1 MTPLA
6 LAREWARGPGNQ
18 GWDSTWVASLLGRAD
33 QEPALLSGWKECVG
47 TVQPLYYNRIKKVA
61 FAKVGLQNR
70 CNLTT
75 EVERTR
81 WNQKVIGVSGG
92 GLMKWMEGLKSRR
105 EESKA

>member
-1 MTPLA
+1 M
-6 LAREWARGPGNQ
+6 RGNIA
-18 GWDSTWVASLLGRAD
+18 TIV
-33 QEPALLSGWKECVG
+33 
-47 TVQPLYYNRIKKVA
+47 RIKKVA
-61 FAKVGLQNR
+61 YAKVGLQNR